1 MARIRGVAE
10 LCIFVGKG
18 GVGKTTI
25 SSAYAVERAM
35 RGRKSRVLLIS
46 SDPAHSLADLF
57 ATRLGDRPR
66 AITLPRR
73 RRLHLWQVNAEKEFD
88 KFIGKYKQALLATV
102 ESGTIFS
109 RQEIEPLL
117 DTALPGLAEIS
128 ALLAVEQALSS
139 GSYDRIVLDTAPF
152 GHTLRLLQL
161 PEQFARFLDFL
172 EIAGSRDQ
180 ILAAHFGGTVE
191 SGPQRFLRDWRVIV
205 ESVRQAV
212 GRDARLFLVT
222 TPEKFSL
229 NESVRVAAALGASSL
244 PVEVSGVVLNR
255 AILRADKCSRCRSR
269 ATLTARA
276 RRFLGKH
283 FPDRPLHVGEDWGAP
298 VQGTVG
304 LYAFAQQ
311 VFLGKRMA
319 VAEAKPPRARE
330 LRLRRVPW
338 PVLDAQLTLVVGKG
352 GVGKTTVSAGL
363 GYRSRSERAGQP
375 VSICSVDP
383 APSLDDIF
391 QQAVTNQPQPV
402 VGDADFQ
409 AAEMDSAA
417 EFAAWVRR
425 VQDKIDQAL
434 SSEQSGVHVELSFE
448 RRLFTALLDI
458 VPPGVDEVFAVFR
471 ILDLLAAGSQT
482 VIIDM
487 APTGHALEL
496 LRMPQRMQLWS
507 RLLLKTL
514 AAHRTLALAQD
525 VAVEIAAFGQRVREL
540 AALLEDGQRAGVW
553 TVMLP
558 EPLPD
563 RETERLRQQLA
574 GLGIADGP
582 LLVNRVLF
590 AGEVGSCARCRRARH
605 WQLATLARLRGQRP
619 AGGIYVLKDFAAE
632 LAGEQGLRRLTAELW
647 QMA

>member
-1 MARIRGVAE
+1 VAE
-10 LCIFVGKG
+10 LSVFIGKG
-18 GVGKTTI
+18 GVGKTTA
-25 SSAYAVERAM
+25 SSAYAVLRAQ
-35 RGRKSRVLLIS
+35 RAGTRVLLIS

-57 ATRLGDRPR
+57 GTRLGDRPQ
-66 AITLPRR
+66 AVALPGRHR
-73 RRLHLWQVNAEKEFD
+73 VFLWQVNAEKEFRA
-88 KFIGKYKQALLATV
+88 FIGKYKEALLATL
-102 ESGTIFS
+102 EQGTIFS

-139 GSYDRIVLDTAPF
+139 GKYEHIVLDTAPF

-180 ILAAHFGGTVE
+180 ILAAHFGGKVE
-191 SGPQRFLRDWRVIV
+191 SGPQRFLRDWRAMVRA
-205 ESVRQAV
+205 VRQAIS
-212 GRDARLFLVT
+212 RDAQIFLVT
-222 TPEKFSL
+222 SPEKFSL
-229 NESVRVAAALGASSL
+229 NEALRVTEALRSSSL
-244 PVEVSGVVLNR
+244 PVEISAVVLNR
-255 AILRADKCSRCRSR
+255 AVLRAGKCPLCRRRAALTAAARKILRQHYPG
-269 ATLTARA
+269 
-276 RRFLGKH
+276 RRVLM
-283 FPDRPLHVGEDWGAP
+283 GEDWGAP
-298 VQGTVG
+298 VQGAAF
-304 LYAFAQQ
+304 LNAFAEQ
-311 VFLGKRMA
+311 VFEGKVKR
-319 VAEAKPPRARE
+319 VPQVQPPRAPE
-330 LRLRRVPW
+330 LRLRPAPW
-338 PVLDAQLTLVVGKG
+338 PLPESKLILVIGKG

-363 GYRSRSERAGQP
+363 GFRSRSARPKQA
-375 VSICSVDP
+375 VTICSVDP

-391 QQAVTNQPQPV
+391 QQEVVNQPRPV
-402 VGDADFQ
+402 LGDPCFT

-417 EFAAWVRR
+417 EFAAWVRGMK
-425 VQDKIDQAL
+425 DKIDQAL
-434 SSEQSGVHVELSFE
+434 SREHLGVHVELSFE

-471 ILDLLAAGSQT
+471 ILHLLAAGAQT

-496 LRMPQRMQLWS
+496 LRLPKRMLLWS

-540 AALLEDGQRAGVW
+540 ASLLQDSQRARVW

-563 RETERLRQQLA
+563 RETDRLRQQLA
-574 GLGIADGP
+574 GLGIAGGP

-590 AGEVGSCARCRRARH
+590 PADVAGCRRCRRTRQ
-605 WQLATLARLRGQRP
+605 WQLSTLAGLRR
-619 AGGIYVLKDFAAE
+619 GGDSAEIYLLKNFAAE
-632 LAGEQGLRRLTAELW
+632 IAGKRGLRSLTAQLW
-647 QMA
+647 QPV

>member
-1 MARIRGVAE
+1 MAE
-10 LCIFVGKG
+10 LSVFIGKG
-18 GVGKTTI
+18 GVGKTTV
-25 SSAYAVERAM
+25 SSAHAVRSA
-35 RGRKSRVLLIS
+35 RVGKSRVLLIS

-57 ATRLGDRPR
+57 GTRLGDRPQAVSLTGR
-66 AITLPRR
+66 N
-73 RRLHLWQVNAEKEFD
+73 RLYLWQVNAEKEFRA
-88 KFIGKYKQALLATV
+88 FIGKYKEALLATV

-139 GSYDRIVLDTAPF
+139 GKYDRIILDTAPF

-180 ILAAHFGGTVE
+180 ILAAHFGGKVA
-191 SGPQRFLRDWRVIV
+191 SGPQRFLRDWRAIV
-205 ESVRQAV
+205 EGVRQAIR
-212 GRDARLFLVT
+212 RDAQIFLVT

-229 NESVRVAAALGASSL
+229 NGALRVTEALRNSSL
-244 PVEVSGVVLNR
+244 PVAISAVVLNR
-255 AILRADKCSRCRSR
+255 AVLRAGKCPVCRHRAALTVSARKILRQHYPRS
-269 ATLTARA
+269 
-276 RRFLGKH
+276 
-283 FPDRPLHVGEDWGAP
+283 PLLMGVDWGAP
-298 VQGTVG
+298 VQGTAA
-304 LYAFAQQ
+304 LNLFAQQ
-311 VFLGKRMA
+311 VFEGKHKPA
-319 VAEAKPPRARE
+319 PEVQPPRTAE
-330 LRLRRVPW
+330 LRLRPVPW
-338 PVLDAQLTLVVGKG
+338 PIPDSKLTLVVGKG

-363 GYRSRSERAGQP
+363 GFRSRSARPKQP
-375 VSICSVDP
+375 VTICSVDP

-391 QQAVTNQPQPV
+391 QQEVVNEPRPV
-402 VGDADFQ
+402 LGDPRFT

-417 EFAAWVRR
+417 EFAAWVRG
-425 VQDKIDQAL
+425 VKDKIDQAL
-434 SSEQSGVHVELSFE
+434 SLEQSGVHVELSFE

-471 ILDLLAAGSQT
+471 ILDLLAAGAQT

-496 LRMPQRMQLWS
+496 LRLPERMQLWS

-525 VAVEIAAFGQRVREL
+525 VAVEIAAFGQRVRQL
-540 AALLEDGQRAGVW
+540 ASLLQDSQRARVW
-553 TVMLP
+553 TVMLA

-574 GLGIADGP
+574 GLGMGGGP

-590 AGEVGSCARCRRARH
+590 AGDMGSCRRCRQTRQ
-605 WQLATLARLRGQRP
+605 WQLATLARLRRR
-619 AGGIYVLKDFAAE
+619 GGFANIYVLKNFGE
-632 LAGEQGLRRLTAELW
+632 EIAGKQGLCSLTAELW
-647 QMA
+647 QPA

>member
-1 MARIRGVAE
+1 VAD
-10 LCIFVGKG
+10 LTVFIGKG
-18 GVGKTTI
+18 GVGKTTV
-25 SSAYAVERAM
+25 SSAYAVRSARE
-35 RGRKSRVLLIS
+35 GESRVLLIS

-57 ATRLGDRPR
+57 GTRLGDRPQ
-66 AITLPRR
+66 AVALPGHG
-73 RRLHLWQVNAEKEFD
+73 RLFLWQVNAEKEFRA
-88 KFIGKYKQALLATV
+88 FISKYKEALLATV

-128 ALLAVEQALSS
+128 ALLAVEHALSS
-139 GSYDRIVLDTAPF
+139 GKYHRIILDTAPF

-180 ILAAHFGGTVE
+180 ILAAHFGGKVE
-191 SGPQRFLRDWRVIV
+191 SGSQRFLRDWRAMV
-205 ESVRQAV
+205 EAVRQAIC
-212 GRDARLFLVT
+212 RDAQIFLVT

-229 NESVRVAAALGASSL
+229 NEAVRVTKALQNSSL
-244 PVEVSGVVLNR
+244 SVEISAVVLNR
-255 AILRADKCSRCRSR
+255 ALLRSGKCPLCRRR
-269 ATLTARA
+269 ATLTASA
-276 RRFLGKH
+276 RKKLRQH
-283 FPDRPLHVGEDWGAP
+283 YPHRPVLMGEDWGAP
-298 VQGTVG
+298 VQGAAALNV
-304 LYAFAQQ
+304 FARR
-311 VFLGKRMA
+311 VFDGKH
-319 VAEAKPPRARE
+319 KPPPE
-330 LRLRRVPW
+330 IQFPSVPEIRLRRVSW
-338 PVLDAQLTLVVGKG
+338 PIPDSKLTLILGKG
-352 GVGKTTVSAGL
+352 GVGKTTISAGL
-363 GYRSRSERAGQP
+363 GFRSRSARPKQP
-375 VSICSVDP
+375 VTICSVDP

-391 QQAVTNQPQPV
+391 QQEVADQPRPV
-402 VGDADFQ
+402 LGDSRFT

-417 EFAAWVRR
+417 EFAAWVRG
-425 VQDKIDQAL
+425 VKDKIDQAL
-434 SSEQSGVHVELSFE
+434 SPEQSGVHVEFSFE

-471 ILDLLAAGSQT
+471 ILDLLAAGTQT

-496 LRMPQRMQLWS
+496 LRLPQRMQHWA

-540 AALLEDGQRAGVW
+540 ASLLQDSQRARVW

-563 RETERLRQQLA
+563 RETERLRQHLA
-574 GLGIADGP
+574 GLGMAGGP

-590 AGEVGSCARCRRARH
+590 PGDVGNCRRCRRSRA
-605 WQLATLARLRGQRP
+605 WQLATLARLRRRGDF
-619 AGGIYVLKDFAAE
+619 AEVYVLKNFAQE
-632 LAGEQGLRRLTAELW
+632 IAGKSGLRSLTAELW
-647 QMA
+647 QPA

>member
-1 MARIRGVAE
+1 MAE
-10 LCIFVGKG
+10 LSVFIGKG
-18 GVGKTTI
+18 GVGKTTV
-25 SSAYAVERAM
+25 SSAYAVLRAQKA
-35 RGRKSRVLLIS
+35 RSQVLLIS

-57 ATRLGDRPR
+57 GTRLGDRPQ
-66 AITLPRR
+66 AVPLPGRR
-73 RRLHLWQVNAEKEFD
+73 RVFLWQVNAEKEFRA
-88 KFIGKYKQALLATV
+88 FIGKYKEALLATL
-102 ESGTIFS
+102 EQGTIFS

-139 GSYDRIVLDTAPF
+139 GKYDHIVVDTAPF

-161 PEQFARFLDFL
+161 PEQFVRFLDFL

-180 ILAAHFGGTVE
+180 ILAAHFGGKVE
-191 SGPQRFLRDWRVIV
+191 SGPQRFLRDWRDIV
-205 ESVRQAV
+205 EAVRQAIS
-212 GRDARLFLVT
+212 RDAQMFLVT

-229 NESVRVAAALGASSL
+229 NEALRVTEALRNSSL
-244 PVEVSGVVLNR
+244 PVEISAVVLNR
-255 AILRADKCSRCRSR
+255 AVLRAGKCPLCQRRT
-269 ATLTARA
+269 TLTAAA
-276 RRFLGKH
+276 RKILHQHYPR
-283 FPDRPLHVGEDWGAP
+283 RPLLIGEDWGAP
-298 VQGTVG
+298 VQGAPA
-304 LYAFAQQ
+304 LSAFAEQ
-311 VFLGKRMA
+311 VFEGKIKRLP
-319 VAEAKPPRARE
+319 EAQPPRAPE
-330 LRLRRVPW
+330 LRLRPVPW
-338 PVLDAQLTLVVGKG
+338 PLPDSKLTLVLGKG

-363 GYRSRSERAGQP
+363 GFLSRSARPKQP
-375 VSICSVDP
+375 VTICSIDP

-391 QQAVTNQPQPV
+391 QQEVVNQPRPV
-402 VGDADFQ
+402 LSDPRFT

-417 EFAAWVRR
+417 EFAAWVRGMK
-425 VQDKIDQAL
+425 DKIDQAL
-434 SSEQSGVHVELSFE
+434 SREHSGVHVELSFE

-471 ILDLLAAGSQT
+471 ILDLLAAGAQT

-496 LRMPQRMQLWS
+496 LRLPQRMLLWS

-540 AALLEDGQRAGVW
+540 ASLLQHRQRARVW

-574 GLGIADGP
+574 GLGMRGGP
-582 LLVNRVLF
+582 LLINRVLF
-590 AGEVGSCARCRRARH
+590 AADVGSCRRCRRTRH
-605 WQLATLARLRGQRP
+605 WQLATLARLQRRGDS
-619 AGGIYVLKDFAAE
+619 AEIYALKNFAAE
-632 LAGEQGLRRLTAELW
+632 IAGKRGLRSLTAQLW
-647 QMA
+647 QLV

>member
-1 MARIRGVAE
+1 MAE
-10 LCIFVGKG
+10 LSVFIGKG
-18 GVGKTTI
+18 GVGKTTV
-25 SSAYAVERAM
+25 SSAYAVLSAH
-35 RGRKSRVLLIS
+35 KPSTRVLLIS
-46 SDPAHSLADLF
+46 SDPAYSLADLF
-57 ATRLGDRPR
+57 GTRLGDRPQ
-66 AITLPRR
+66 AVSLPGR
-73 RRLHLWQVNAEKEFD
+73 RRLFLWQVNADKEFRA
-88 KFIGKYKQALLATV
+88 FIGKYKEALLATV
-102 ESGTIFS
+102 EQGTIFS

-139 GSYDRIVLDTAPF
+139 GKYDQIVLDTAPF

-180 ILAAHFGGTVE
+180 ILAAHFGGKVE
-191 SGPQRFLRDWRVIV
+191 SGPKRFLRDWRDIV
-205 ESVRQAV
+205 EAVRQAIS
-212 GRDARLFLVT
+212 RDARMFLVT

-229 NESVRVAAALGASSL
+229 NEALRVTEALRNSSL
-244 PVEVSGVVLNR
+244 PVEPSAVVLNR
-255 AILRADKCSRCRSR
+255 AVLRAGKCPLCRGQ
-269 ATLTARA
+269 AAMTAAA
-276 RRFLGKH
+276 RKV
-283 FPDRPLHVGEDWGAP
+283 LHEHYPRRSLLMGEDWGAP
-298 VQGTVG
+298 VQGAA
-304 LYAFAQQ
+304 LSAFAEQ
-311 VFLGKRMA
+311 VFEGKVKRLPE
-319 VAEAKPPRARE
+319 VQPPRAPE
-330 LRLRRVPW
+330 LRLHPVPW
-338 PVLDAQLTLVVGKG
+338 PLPESKLTLVLGKG

-363 GYRSRSERAGQP
+363 GFRSRSARPNQP
-375 VSICSVDP
+375 VTICSVDP

-391 QQAVTNQPQPV
+391 QQEVVNQPRV
-402 VGDADFQ
+402 VLGDPSFT

-417 EFAAWVRR
+417 EFADWVRGMK
-425 VQDKIDQAL
+425 DKIDQAL
-434 SSEQSGVHVELSFE
+434 SREHSGVHVELSFE

-471 ILDLLAAGSQT
+471 ILDLLAAGAQT

-496 LRMPQRMQLWS
+496 LRLPQRMLLWS

-540 AALLEDGQRAGVW
+540 ASLLQDSQRARVW

-563 RETERLRQQLA
+563 RETERLRQHLVDLGMA
-574 GLGIADGP
+574 GGP

-590 AGEVGSCARCRRARH
+590 PADVADCRRCRRTRQ
-605 WQLATLARLRGQRP
+605 WQLATVARLRHRGDS
-619 AGGIYVLKDFAAE
+619 AEIYVLKNFAAE
-632 LAGEQGLRRLTAELW
+632 IAGKRGLRTLTAQLW
-647 QMA
+647 QPV